1 MAVLPASLTPRV
13 TKFTIS
19 MVCRAEIIVAWP
31 SGMLDILMP
40 SAVANTADPRSA
52 SGCPAVWF
60 LAGPYDSAET
70 VRHLP
75 LYAFPF
81 TIGRRQD
88 LHLALTCK
96 TVSTLHAEITEV
108 GGRLVLRDLGSTNG
122 TYVNGRRVREP
133 VVLAE
138 DDLVQ
143 FANLPFRV
151 RMHSTDDSP
160 NTLRESACDQALA
173 LVMFDKL
180 MAERAVTPFLQPI
193 VKMEDRAR
201 IAYEV
206 LARSRLFGLESPGE
220 MFGVAAQL
228 NLEVELSTMLRWE
241 GVRVAEMMA
250 PPPHLFLNTH
260 PRELADP
267 RLCPSLERLRE
278 NWPAQPLTLE
288 IHESAVANGPGL
300 LDMRSLLRRLDIK
313 LAYDDFGVGQ
323 SRLNELA
330 EVAPDCVKFDMSL
343 IRDIDTAA
351 AQRQQ
356 LVSALVQMVRNLGI
370 ATLAEGVETEGE
382 DAACRQM
389 GFELGQGYLYG
400 RPAPPREF

>member
-1 MAVLPASLTPRV
+1 MAST
-13 TKFTIS
+13 
-19 MVCRAEIIVAWP
+19 
-31 SGMLDILMP
+31 
-40 SAVANTADPRSA
+40 SATTAN
-52 SGCPAVWF
+52 AVWF
-60 LAGPYDSAET
+60 LVGPFDSAET

-88 LHLALTCK
+88 LHLALSCK
-96 TVSTLHAEITEV
+96 TVSTVHAEIAEV
-108 GGRLVLRDLGSTNG
+108 GGSMVLRDLGSTNG
-122 TYVNGRRVREP
+122 TYVNGQRVHEP
-133 VVLAE
+133 VTLAE

-151 RMHSTDDSP
+151 RVQSTEDSP

-173 LVMFDKL
+173 LVLFDKL

-193 VKMEDRAR
+193 VKLENRATVGH
-201 IAYEV
+201 EV
-206 LARSRLFGLESPGE
+206 LARSRLFGLESPRE
-220 MFGVAAQL
+220 MFGIATQL

-241 GVRVAEMMA
+241 GVRVAQA
-250 PPPHLFLNTH
+250 IVPLPHLYLNTH
-260 PRELADP
+260 PRELSDP
-267 RLCPSLERLRE
+267 RLGPSLERLRQ
-278 NWPAQPLTLE
+278 NWPDQPITLE
-288 IHESAVANGPGL
+288 IHESAVTKATGL
-300 LDMRSLLRRLDIK
+300 AELRSLLKRLEIK

-323 SRLNELA
+323 SRLNVLA

-343 IRDIDTAA
+343 IRDIDTAT

-370 ATLAEGVETEGE
+370 ATLAEGVETESE
-382 DAACRQM
+382 NATCRQM

-400 RPAPPREF
+400 RPAPPR